1 MTRNH
6 IILSGLTLLTLLAFV
21 SVVVWGSVQIP
32 ARQVANILFSTDH
45 DGKNP
50 AWRFIIM
57 ENRLPMAVTAMLCGA
72 SLSAAGLMLQSV
84 LHNPMAGPN
93 ILGIDAGANLGVALV
108 MLLLGGGTGVAGVV
122 GGQALVVAAAMTGA
136 LGVMALLLA
145 LNRILRNSIMLLIA
159 GIMLSY
165 MASSIIA
172 LLNWRAT
179 QEGVHAY
186 VMWGMGSFQ
195 NVGTGRLPLFATLS
209 MAGLALSVVMIKP
222 LNALLLGEQYA
233 QNLSINVQ
241 RTRTRLLL
249 TTGLLTAVCTAY
261 CGPITFIGLAVPHIA
276 RLLLGSA
283 NHRTLLPAT
292 MLAGSAI
299 TLLCCTLSTLPGE
312 AGVLP
317 INVLTPIIGA
327 PIVIYVLIKIKTL

>member
-1 MTRNH
+1 MSRTR
-6 IILSGLTLLTLLAFV
+6 IVLTTLAVLTILAFL
-21 SVVVWGSVQIP
+21 SVVLCGSVSIP
-32 ARQVANILFSTDH
+32 IGQVVDILLH
-45 DGKNP
+45 PGGKANP
-50 AWRFIIM
+50 AWQFIVL
-57 ENRLPMAVTAMLCGA
+57 ENRLPMAVTALLCGA
-72 SLSAAGLMLQSV
+72 SLSTAGLMLQSV
-84 LHNPMAGPN
+84 LNNPMAGPN

-108 MLLLGGGTGVAGVV
+108 MLLLGGGTGVAGIV
-122 GGQALVVAAAMTGA
+122 GGQALVVMAALIGA
-136 LGVMALLLA
+136 TAVMALLLA
-145 LNRILRNSIMLLIA
+145 LNRVLRNSMMLLIA
-159 GIMLSY
+159 GIMVSY
-165 MASSIIA
+165 VASSVIA

-195 NVGTGRLPLFATLS
+195 AVGLNRLPMFSVLS
-209 MAGLALSVVMIKP
+209 IAGLALSIAMIKP

-233 QNLSINVQ
+233 KNLGINVQ
-241 RTRTRLLL
+241 RTRSHLLL

-292 MLAGSAI
+292 MLAGAAI
-299 TLLCCTLSTLPGE
+299 TLFCCTLSTLPG
-312 AGVLP
+312 AVGVLP
-317 INVLTPIIGA
+317 INALTPIIGA

>member
-1 MTRNH
+1 MSRTR
-6 IILSGLTLLTLLAFV
+6 IVLTTLGVLTILAFL
-21 SVVVWGSVQIP
+21 SVVLCGSVSIP
-32 ARQVANILFSTDH
+32 IGQVVDILLH
-45 DGKNP
+45 PGGKANP
-50 AWRFIIM
+50 AWQFIVL
-57 ENRLPMAVTAMLCGA
+57 ENRLPMAVTALLCGA
-72 SLSAAGLMLQSV
+72 SLSTAGLMLQSV
-84 LHNPMAGPN
+84 LNNPMAGPN

-108 MLLLGGGTGVAGVV
+108 MLLLGGGTGVAGIV
-122 GGQALVVAAAMTGA
+122 GGQALVVMAALIGA
-136 LGVMALLLA
+136 TAVMALLLA
-145 LNRILRNSIMLLIA
+145 LNRVLRNSMMLLIA
-159 GIMLSY
+159 GIMVSY
-165 MASSIIA
+165 VASSVIA

-195 NVGTGRLPLFATLS
+195 AVGLNRLPMFSVLS
-209 MAGLALSVVMIKP
+209 TAGLALSIAMIKP

-233 QNLSINVQ
+233 KNLGINVQ
-241 RTRTRLLL
+241 RTRSHLLL

-292 MLAGSAI
+292 MLAGAAI
-299 TLLCCTLSTLPGE
+299 TLFCCTLSTLPG
-312 AGVLP
+312 AVGVLP
-317 INVLTPIIGA
+317 INALTPIIGA